1 MASAP
6 PCRALGRQC
15 RELSLTIGVADLE
28 EDAPHE
34 RDALA
39 TWMLGHRERITFG
52 KPYEAHGALVVDVRL
67 HVPCKYLRA
76 TDRDH
81 PAQVAC
87 GAHGYEGRVPLPR
100 SGTQPSLRTGQRRFL
115 IVQDARLHQVDLT
128 APTPHRRELPV
139 LAGSN
144 PCATAPCRT
153 ADHTRGAA
161 CCRDLILD
169 VVLPLGEDRLE
180 ALLRARKPPYVCKV
194 QRTDEVTVECEV
206 ISACDYLENDG
217 IHCGLHGLKRP
228 DGREAKPDICYEF
241 PDLEDEELV
250 GHPGCVFL
258 GGRRADS

>member
-1 MASAP
+1 MASVP

-15 RELSLTIGVADLE
+15 RELALTVAVADLE
-28 EDAPHE
+28 EDAPPE

-39 TWMLGHRERITFG
+39 TWLLGHRERLTFEE
-52 KPYEAHGALVVDVRL
+52 PYEAHGTLVVDVRL
-67 HVPCKYLRA
+67 QVPCKYLRA
-76 TDRDH
+76 TDPRD
-81 PAQVAC
+81 PAEVAC

-100 SGTQPSLRTGQRRFL
+100 SGTLPALRTGQRRFS
-115 IVQDARLHQVDLT
+115 IVQDGRRQYVDLT
-128 APTPHRRELPV
+128 APAAHRRELPV

-169 VVLPLGEDRLE
+169 VVLPLGEDRME
-180 ALLRARKPPYVCKV
+180 ALLRARKSPYVCKI

-228 DGREAKPDICYEF
+228 DGREAKPEICFEF
-241 PDLEDEELV
+241 PDLSDPELG

-258 GGRRADS
+258 KGQ

>member
-1 MASAP
+1 MA
-6 PCRALGRQC
+6 
-15 RELSLTIGVADLE
+15 VADLE

-39 TWMLGHRERITFG
+39 TWLLGHRERLTFG
-52 KPYEAHGALVVDVRL
+52 ALYEAHGSLVVDVTLR
-67 HVPCKYLRA
+67 VPCKHLRTPDA
-76 TDRDH
+76 DH
-81 PAQVAC
+81 PAEVAC
-87 GAHGYEGRVPLPR
+87 AAHGYEGRVPVPR
-100 SGTQPSLRTGQRRFL
+100 ERSVPMLRTGQRRFA
-115 IVQDARLHQVDLT
+115 IVQDGRLQQVDLT
-128 APTPHRRELPV
+128 TPVPHRRELPV

-180 ALLRARKPPYVCKV
+180 ALLRARKPPYACKI

-228 DGREAKPDICYEF
+228 DGREAKPEICYEF
-241 PDLEDEELV
+241 PDLSDEDLV

-258 GGRRADS
+258 GGRGTG